1 MCILSSLSSVRAL
14 LANVPRLPG
23 DGAGQTVLR
32 ASHVDVHLDP
42 VQAAGEAVQRGP
54 GLNLEGFHRPGLLL
68 VKVEVDDVAH
78 LLPVPVHVPVVPV
91 EGNVAVKQGP
101 HPRHG
106 AQVVR
111 PAEKPRQLGL
121 VLLVV
126 LRVVQRLPPLHH
138 LPRPLVHTVV
148 EENNVL
154 HILLVHA
161 VGLALAVQG
170 VEEHLRRGISPRGL
184 RAALGDR
191 ARFSVHRKRFQLPHR
206 RLLVCL
212 QRHVVLRVEGA
223 RPAAPPEVPDRA
235 EVRLLPLLR
244 FGLLLLALC
253 VYPLVIHVVDGRRSL
268 RARRRRRRRRRR
280 AKINWARLV

>member
-1 MCILSSLSSVRAL
+1 MLALSILSFSLCSCPAACFCRSFS
-14 LANVPRLPG
+14 AN
-23 DGAGQTVLR
+23 A
-32 ASHVDVHLDP
+32 
-42 VQAAGEAVQRGP
+42 
-54 GLNLEGFHRPGLLL
+54 
-68 VKVEVDDVAH
+68 
-78 LLPVPVHVPVVPV
+78 
-91 EGNVAVKQGP
+91 
-101 HPRHG
+101 
-106 AQVVR
+106 
-111 PAEKPRQLGL
+111 PRQLGL

-154 HILLVHA
+154 HILLVHT

-212 QRHVVLRVEGA
+212 QRHVVLRVDDGA

-244 FGLLLLALC
+244 FGLVLLALC

-268 RARRRRRRRRRR
+268 RARRRR